1 MVELKVRMSTKG
13 QIVIPKIFR
22 DSNKMYPQEEFLI
35 KIEQGKVIIEK
46 QEEDIVAKLR
56 EIAIKINEGKKRKQ
70 LSAKQMKEIFYEQY
84 EERAKR
90 SGINIRR

>member
-22 DSNKMYPQEEFLI
+22 DSNKMYPQEEFII

-46 QEEDIVAKLR
+46 QEGDIVEKLR
-56 EIAIKINEGKKRKQ
+56 EFAREAARLRKGKKFVYD
-70 LSAKQMKEIFYEQY
+70 KEEFYEQY
-84 EERAKR
+84 DERAR
-90 SGINIRR
+90 RAGIRI

>member
-22 DSNKMYPQEEFLI
+22 DSNKMYSQEEFLI

>member
-13 QIVIPKIFR
+13 QIVIPKVFR
-22 DSNKMYPQEEFLI
+22 DSNKMHPQEEFLI

-56 EIAIKINEGKKRKQ
+56 EIAVKINEGKKRKQ

-90 SGINIRR
+90 AGIDIRR